1 MALKFSPKTVEAI
14 GYYVYI
20 LVDPLNNAPFYVGK
34 GTGNRVFSHVVSVK
48 KKNGVNLNDAKEL
61 HINSIIQ
68 RPNPA
73 HNQVIHYIVRYGLTH
88 EHALLIESV
97 LIDVFNHKLKI
108 KLDSSNSLTN
118 IYSGFYSDNGCI
130 TADDLERSITGKK
143 VQFDKT
149 KKYLAININY
159 LPTGPDAELEIYK
172 KVRWCW
178 VLKPCKANQAD
189 YILAI
194 HGGVIVG
201 VYKLDGNGWQLV
213 PNQPTYVVKK
223 RYFFDQDMSANLTVE
238 RKALIGCR
246 LSNKPRGAQN
256 PVWYVYGW

>member
-1 MALKFSPKTVEAI
+1 MPLTKFSPKTVEAI

-20 LVDPLNNAPFYVGK
+20 LVDPKNNAPFYVGK
-34 GTGNRVFSHVVSVK
+34 GTGNRVFSHVASVK
-48 KKNGVNLNDAKEL
+48 KKNGANLNDAKEL
-61 HINSIIQ
+61 YINSIIQ
-68 RPNPA
+68 RKNPA

-97 LIDVFNHKLKI
+97 LIDIFNHKLNI
-108 KLDSSNSLTN
+108 NLNSSNGLTN
-118 IYSGFYSDNGCI
+118 IYGGFYSDNGCI
-130 TADDLERSITGKK
+130 TADDLEKSITGKK

-159 LPTGPDAELEIYK
+159 LPTGPNAELEIYK

-178 VLKPCKANQAD
+178 VLNPNRANQAD
-189 YILAI
+189 YILATHAGI
-194 HGGVIVG
+194 IVG
-201 VYKLDGNGWQLV
+201 VYTLDKNGWQKATT
-213 PNQPTYVVKK
+213 NQSISD
-223 RYFFDQDMSANLTVE
+223 RYFFDQDTIVDLSKE
-238 RKALIGCR
+238 RNALIGCR

>member
-1 MALKFSPKTVEAI
+1 MALKFSPKTVAAI

-20 LVDPLNNAPFYVGK
+20 LVDPKYNAPFYVGK
-34 GTGNRVFSHVVSVK
+34 GSGNRVFSHVASVK
-48 KKNGVNLNDAKEL
+48 KKNGANLNNARERY
-61 HINSIIQ
+61 INKIIQ
-68 RPNPA
+68 RKNPA

-97 LIDVFNHKLKI
+97 LIDVFNHKLNI
-108 KLDSSNSLTN
+108 KLNSSNGLTN
-118 IYSGFYSDNGCI
+118 IYGGFYSDNGCI

-159 LPTGPDAELEIYK
+159 LPTGPNAESAIYN
-172 KVRWCW
+172 KVRSCW
-178 VLKPCKANQAD
+178 VLDPRRANRAD
-189 YILAI
+189 YILAT

-201 VYKLDGNGWQLV
+201 VYKLDGNGWQLD
-213 PNQPTYVVKK
+213 PKSVVKN
-223 RYFFDQDMSANLTVE
+223 RYFFNQDMSANLTVE

-256 PVWYVYGW
+256 PVWYVYGWK